1 MILEIEDK
9 LGKRICA
16 MKINPYDEE
25 ERMPIVESTIGEVSI
40 ADYDF
45 DDIFDTNDYKIRIS
59 LDDIGTKKIFRTG
72 NIIGFKHKSQNAK
85 DLMQE
90 YKSYEALLNS
100 LNKKDYYDCGVIIEN
115 YFGHID
121 YWYEFGYDKTHEDI
135 VSILHSNLLSELT
148 NIERG
153 DDKRP
158 LQSFCKREMRK
169 IEYIMKEKYDIDDME
184 EAYQEGWLP

>member
-1 MILEIEDK
+1 MILEIENK
-9 LGKRICA
+9 FGEQICA
-16 MKINPYDEE
+16 LLIEQNEDAEY
-25 ERMPIVESTIGEVSI
+25 IVKETIGDVTI
-40 ADYDF
+40 ADYDL
-45 DDIFDTNDYKIRIS
+45 DDIFDTNDDKIRIS
-59 LDDIGTKKIFRTG
+59 LDSIGKKIFRSG
-72 NIIGFKHKSQNAK
+72 NIIGFKHESQNAK

-100 LNKKDYYDCGVIIEN
+100 LNEKDYYDCGVIIEN

-121 YWYEFGYDKTHEDI
+121 YWYEFGYDKSHEDI

-153 DDKRP
+153 NDKRP
-158 LQSFCKREMRK
+158 LQGFCKREMMK